1 VQEEFLEY
9 FIANTYLKGNYEF
22 MRKMN
27 FDLSEV
33 MFNVSDL
40 FLGNFWRLEAL
51 FMIKSKTEPKP
62 SLQNIVQK
70 LQQAE
75 KHY

>member
-1 VQEEFLEY
+1 
-9 FIANTYLKGNYEF
+9 